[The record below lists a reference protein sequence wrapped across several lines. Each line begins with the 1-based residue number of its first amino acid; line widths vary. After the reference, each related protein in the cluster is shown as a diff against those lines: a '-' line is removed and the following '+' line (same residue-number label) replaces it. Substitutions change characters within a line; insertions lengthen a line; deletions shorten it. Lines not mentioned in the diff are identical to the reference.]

1 MKNEL
6 DKYLEIV
13 QDFVNRELPVEE
25 FERNYL
31 KIVKNDQYLFP
42 DYVHKIIGTLFSDVD
57 QYCGNPNI
65 ANYNNAD
72 PLADIDEIELRKRAS
87 KALMKLK
94 IVIKKNV

>member
-42 DYVHKIIGTLFSDVD
+42 DYVHREYLVS
-57 QYCGNPNI
+57 
-65 ANYNNAD
+65 YNA
-72 PLADIDEIELRKRAS
+72 KRA
-87 KALMKLK
+87 LGY
-94 IVIKKNV
+94 I